1 MSDWQRQV
9 PQANTG
15 VGREER
21 WTSNWNRTQRSQDS
35 QPWVQTETDD
45 QRNWFGSGEK
55 WSMWMKSLVFF
66 SNFPPL
72 NLEGLC
78 LYYWLLF
85 FSYFIMIFPPQSL
98 PRDITPLIIAQY
110 FGQPDANTG
119 GPSEDSG
126 EDTVD
131 DQEPKLQRRCNLK
144 GRVSTNLKPVF
155 KNVFKSLIVHL
166 CSRIIPHP
174 NACHSHL
181 LD

>member
-1 MSDWQRQV
+1 MIYV
-9 PQANTG
+9 N
-15 VGREER
+15 
-21 WTSNWNRTQRSQDS
+21 
-35 QPWVQTETDD
+35 
-45 QRNWFGSGEK
+45 EK
-55 WSMWMKSLVFF
+55 FSVFF
-66 SNFPPL
+66 SHLPPL
-72 NLEGLC
+72 KLEGLC

-85 FSYFIMIFPPQSL
+85 LSYFIMIFPPQSL

-144 GRVSTNLKPVF
+144 GRVSTNFKPVF